1 MLEDSGYVD
10 LEDIQ
15 EQPKIPLKITKKK
28 VMIYEKY

>member
-15 EQPKIPLKITKKK
+15 EQSKIPLKITKKK